1 MSVTID
7 DCRREEAEAVITSRF
22 KTYLQAEGPL
32 KKRAKIESVD
42 SSPYPSGSETLGSL
56 SDDSSDDTSKN
67 FNYSEIIRCQ
77 ICGDKASGMHY
88 GVYSCE
94 GCKGFFRRTQRMNL
108 EYKPCPFWETKPC
121 DITIKS
127 RNKCQYC
134 RFQKCLGLGMSTGA
148 VRMGRV
154 PRAEKEKL
162 MHEMEH
168 IRDSVALN
176 ETEEERQHRLFVG
189 RIYENYADHF
199 EGEKSEREIE
209 GFRMYVNQEMEVTF
223 PTGIV
228 FTIHPMSTSP
238 ELLAG
243 KPRELTNP
251 FHVSRHLSC
260 ASEIGIHKMA
270 SFLKKVP
277 EFRALSAND
286 QLILFKESCFEV
298 AITCNAERY
307 HLGIIHFPENNT
319 YVQEQRMEQIC
330 MRMEIQ
336 QPKIKYITRLN
347 ALKLSGREKA
357 LFTLLILMAPDREE
371 LTDTEAVEKFQIKLV
386 NALAI
391 ELARNHA
398 HKKNFLARALNLLTL
413 LRDVMPEQISKLN
426 AIISMFDGQLPVQ
439 PSPLMKEVYRLT

>member
-7 DCRREEAEAVITSRF
+7 DCRRKEADTLVASRF
-22 KTYLQAEGPL
+22 KRYLLREGPS
-32 KKRAKIESVD
+32 KKRLKSD
-42 SSPYPSGSETLGSL
+42 FDDGSPYPSGSETLGSN
-56 SDDSSDDTSKN
+56 SDDSSDEANKT

-94 GCKGFFRRTQRMNL
+94 GCKGFFRRTQRMKL
-108 EYKPCPFWETKPC
+108 EYKPCPLWETKPC

-134 RFQKCLGLGMSTGA
+134 RFQKCLQLGMSTGA

-162 MHEMEH
+162 LHEMEH
-168 IRDSVALN
+168 VRENLILS
-176 ETEEERQHRLFVG
+176 ETEEEREHRLFVE
-189 RIYENYADHF
+189 RVYENYARHF
-199 EGEKSEREIE
+199 EGEKSDKEIE

-228 FTIHPMSTSP
+228 FKITPLSISP
-238 ELLAG
+238 ENLAG

-270 SFLKKVP
+270 SCLKNVP
-277 EFRALSAND
+277 EFRSLSAKD
-286 QLILFKESCFEV
+286 QLILFRESCFEI
-298 AITCNAERY
+298 ALTFNAERY
-307 HLGIIHFPENNT
+307 HLGIIQFPEDNT
-319 YVQEQRMEQIC
+319 FVQEQRMEEIC
-330 MRMEIQ
+330 TRMDIQ
-336 QPKIKYITRLN
+336 SPSFTYITRFN
-347 ALKLSGREKA
+347 ALKLIGREKA
-357 LFTLLILMAPDREE
+357 LFTLLILVAPDREE
-371 LTDTEAVEKFQIKLV
+371 LTDTEAVERFQHKLV
-386 NALAI
+386 KALAV
-391 ELARNHA
+391 ELARNHP
-398 HKKNFLARALNLLTL
+398 HKRNILARCLNLLTL
-413 LRDVMPEQISKLN
+413 LRNVMPEQINKMKS
-426 AIISMFDGQLPVQ
+426 IISMFDGQLPVQ